1 MKLRGTST
9 KGPNRN
15 LATRSSAIHN
25 QLNPPNRR
33 MRTRMYGGVGGE
45 DGQPSPLSRLGVNIS
60 YIRGSDAMNQSNS
73 DIFRHASGNHE
84 VESAQSFEGGV
95 RALNFH
101 LPEFHPIPENDE

>member
-1 MKLRGTST
+1 
-9 KGPNRN
+9 
-15 LATRSSAIHN
+15 
-25 QLNPPNRR
+25 
-33 MRTRMYGGVGGE
+33 
-45 DGQPSPLSRLGVNIS
+45 
-60 YIRGSDAMNQSNS
+60 MNQSNS

>member
-45 DGQPSPLSRLGVNIS
+45 DGQPSPYPDCANRSFDATRIS
-60 YIRGSDAMNQSNS
+60 TVA
-73 DIFRHASGNHE
+73 
-84 VESAQSFEGGV
+84 VLESTSCS
-95 RALNFH
+95 
-101 LPEFHPIPENDE
+101 